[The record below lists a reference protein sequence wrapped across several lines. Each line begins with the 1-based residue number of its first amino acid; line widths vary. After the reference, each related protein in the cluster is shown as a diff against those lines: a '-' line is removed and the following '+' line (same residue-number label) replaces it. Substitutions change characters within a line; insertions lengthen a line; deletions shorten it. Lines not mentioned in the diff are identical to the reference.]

1 MKRNWETI
9 REILSRLE
17 DLPRTDSTL
26 QLSDFSPD
34 RRSEISYHTELL
46 IEAGLIEGDMH
57 GHLGPGPSDF
67 FAKRLSWS
75 GHEFLD
81 AVRSDTVW
89 AKTKKTFAAKGV
101 EMTFD
106 LVKSVASEITVAL
119 VRGATGV

>member
-17 DLPRTDSTL
+17 ELPNTDAML
-26 QLSDFSPD
+26 QLSDFPSD
-34 RRSEISYHTELL
+34 RASEISYHSELL
-46 IEAGLIEGDMH
+46 IEAGLVEGDMH
-57 GHLGPGPSDF
+57 GHLGPGASDF
-67 FAKRLSWS
+67 FVRRLSWS

-81 AVRSDTVW
+81 AVRSETVW

-106 LVKSVASEITVAL
+106 LVKTVASEITVAL
-119 VRGATGV
+119 VRGAAGV

>member
-9 REILSRLE
+9 REILTRLE
-17 DLPRTDSTL
+17 ELQNTDATL
-26 QLSDFSPD
+26 QLSDFPAD
-34 RRSEISYHTELL
+34 RAFDISYHAELL

-57 GHLGPGPSDF
+57 GHIGRGPSDF
-67 FAKRLSWS
+67 FARRLSWS

-89 AKTKKTFAAKGV
+89 TKTKKTFATKGV